1 MSSRN
6 KAHKNLN
13 LDTKRHELELEI
25 LRALGRARIEG
36 NEGNTVRYRKSA
48 ELGRI
53 KLANPKDFQRALNK
67 VKRELEEQRARV
79 KARYPSFSNY
89 NTTKPRSNT
98 NYTRSRTTRPPPNTS
113 YTRPKT
119 ARPPPNYSYTRPR
132 TARQPPNNQG
142 YKNNFETFNKN
153 LQNALNYF
161 GYNSLIGKTKKELKR
176 KYYDLAK
183 NVHPNKGGTNANFQK
198 LGKYYENLT
207 KRVLQ

>member
-1 MSSRN
+1 MKKKYPRTFNRVEKELMQKRN
-6 KAHKNLN
+6 
-13 LDTKRHELELEI
+13 EI
-25 LRALGRARIEG
+25 
-36 NEGNTVRYRKSA
+36 
-48 ELGRI
+48 
-53 KLANPKDFQRALNK
+53 
-67 VKRELEEQRARV
+67 
-79 KARYPSFSNY
+79 KARMYGAGYKFY
-89 NTTKPRSNT
+89 T
-98 NYTRSRTTRPPPNTS
+98 NNSRPPPNTS

-161 GYNSLIGKTKKELKR
+161 GYNSLIGKTKRNLKL

-183 NVHPNKGGTNANFQK
+183 KVHPNKGGTNANFQK